1 VTAPDRV
8 PDRVEVPAD
17 PRDLPGP
24 FRYRRQMEVRFG
36 DTDAMGHVN
45 NATYLTYLEMAR
57 LGYYE
62 AVMGRPLPLAT
73 HGASESMI
81 LAEVRLT
88 FRSPAYYGETLTIEA
103 RVGRIGRTSFTQE
116 YRITAPASR
125 YGEARLVAVADA
137 VQVMYDYSTERP
149 VPMSD
154 EMAASLEA
162 YEGTSLRSPPSNA
175 ADRPAVR

>member
-1 VTAPDRV
+1 MKA
-8 PDRVEVPAD
+8 PDRVEVPPD
-17 PRDLPGP
+17 PSDLPGP
-24 FRYRRQMEVRFG
+24 FRYRRDMEVRFG

-45 NATYLTYLEMAR
+45 NASYLTYLEMAR

-62 AVMGRPLPLAT
+62 AVIGRPLPLAT

-88 FRSPAYYGETLTIEA
+88 FRSPAYYGETLMIEA

-116 YRITAPASR
+116 YRITAPVSR

-137 VQVMYDYSTERP
+137 VQVMYDYETERP
-149 VPMSD
+149 VPVSD
-154 EMAASLEA
+154 DMAAALEA
-162 YEGTSLRSPPSNA
+162 YEGKPLRA
-175 ADRPAVR
+175 

>member
-1 VTAPDRV
+1 
-8 PDRVEVPAD
+8 
-17 PRDLPGP
+17 
-24 FRYRRQMEVRFG
+24 MEVRFG

-45 NATYLTYLEMAR
+45 NARFLTYLEMAR

-62 AVMGRPLPLAT
+62 AVIGRPLPLAA

-116 YRITAPASR
+116 YRITAPESR

-137 VQVMYDYSTERP
+137 VQVMYDYAAERP
-149 VPMSD
+149 VPMSRRD
-154 EMAASLEA
+154 GRRAR
-162 YEGTSLRSPPSNA
+162 GVRGKRLRE
-175 ADRPAVR
+175 

>member
-1 VTAPDRV
+1 VNAR
-8 PDRVEVPAD
+8 DRVEVPPD

-24 FRYRRQMEVRFG
+24 FRYRREMEVRFG

-45 NATYLTYLEMAR
+45 NATFLTYLEMAR
-57 LGYYE
+57 LGYHE
-62 AVMGRPLPLAT
+62 AVIGRPLPLAT

-103 RVGRIGRTSFTQE
+103 RVGRVGRTSFTQD

-137 VQVMYDYSTERP
+137 VQVMYDYATERP
-149 VPMSD
+149 VPVSD
-154 EMAASLEA
+154 DMATALEA
-162 YEGTSLRSPPSNA
+162 YEGKPLRA
-175 ADRPAVR
+175 

>member
-1 VTAPDRV
+1 VSV
-8 PDRVEVPAD
+8 PHRVEVPPD

-24 FRYRRQMEVRFG
+24 FRYRREMEIRFG

-45 NATYLTYLEMAR
+45 NASFLTYLEMAR

-125 YGEARLVAVADA
+125 YGEPRLVAVADA
-137 VQVMYDYSTERP
+137 VQVMYDYATERP
-149 VPMSD
+149 VPISA
-154 EMAASLEA
+154 EMTAALEA
-162 YEGTSLRSPPSNA
+162 YEGHML
-175 ADRPAVR
+175 RPAP

>member
-1 VTAPDRV
+1 
-8 PDRVEVPAD
+8 
-17 PRDLPGP
+17 
-24 FRYRRQMEVRFG
+24 MEVRFG

-62 AVMGRPLPLAT
+62 AVMGRPLPLAA

-103 RVGRIGRTSFTQE
+103 RVGRIGRTSFSQE
-116 YRITAPASR
+116 YRITAPTSR
-125 YGEARLVAVADA
+125 YGETRLVAVADA
-137 VQVMYDYSTERP
+137 VQVMYDYTTERP
-149 VPMSD
+149 VPVSD
-154 EMAASLEA
+154 ELADALEA
-162 YEGTSLRSPPSNA
+162 YERRPLRG
-175 ADRPAVR
+175 